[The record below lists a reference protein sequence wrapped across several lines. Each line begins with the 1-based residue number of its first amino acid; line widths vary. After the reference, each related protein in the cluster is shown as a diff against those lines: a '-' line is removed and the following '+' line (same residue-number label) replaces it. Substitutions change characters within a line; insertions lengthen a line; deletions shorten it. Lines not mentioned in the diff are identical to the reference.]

1 MRVSLAKRRNSLQF
15 RSPSDET
22 LKTVPADD
30 RSYSTRGSVCSAGAS
45 DRIGSCGE
53 EGGFENGQFA
63 GGVSTFLERYSS
75 RPRPWLCR
83 ERASRPGERRK
94 TGRPSCRIERSR
106 NEGSNCRRRVEG
118 PGC

>member
-1 MRVSLAKRRNSLQF
+1 MLASLPRRRNSLQF
-15 RSPSDET
+15 RSPTDET

-30 RSYSTRGSVCSAGAS
+30 RSYSTRGSVCSTGTS

-75 RPRPWLCR
+75 CPRPRLCR
-83 ERASRPGERRK
+83 ERACRPGKRRK
-94 TGRPSCRIERSR
+94 TGRPSCR
-106 NEGSNCRRRVEG
+106 
-118 PGC
+118 